1 MLRKPLTNIF
11 FLSLIL
17 MLGWVLLYQGARL
30 LEYSPHASL
39 WYPPAALSFAGM
51 VLLGIKL
58 FPAFFSICLLMSIL
72 HFQQNQAA
80 EPVAYLTTVLPALA
94 HAGSYLLG
102 AMLLRL
108 LIRTKKVNYTG
119 LVVAYLLLAAIAA
132 FLAAFTGSWSL
143 QFAGIIDNAER
154 QSIWLSWW
162 IGDLVALITLSPLF
176 ILLLDKRS
184 LKLLKTQAP
193 SLFDSHANPFTGFV
207 IKVSIC
213 LLFLSVSMLLAHQ
226 IRTLEL
232 SFFIL
237 FLSLPAM
244 WLVYT
249 ESVWRSFSC
258 LALMSLTI
266 VCLMAA
272 LNLLEFAAIYQFT
285 MAMIAVSML
294 YGTVVPLLQTTN
306 QQLQLSLQTDMLT
319 GVLSRQGFIE
329 QAEMLIAHTNRRKD
343 RICLAVLDLD
353 HFKEVNDVLGHQ
365 VGDNVL
371 QQVCRKL
378 EQQLRQDDLLGRFGG
393 DELMLLLPNTSAKDA
408 LALCERLRLSIEQ
421 LHIAVLDK
429 QVSISIG
436 VCEQKPLESFSQ
448 LFARADQALFHAK
461 QAGRNQVY
469 CSA

>member
-11 FLSLIL
+11 FLSLLL
-17 MLGWVLLYQGARL
+17 MLGWVLLYQSARL

-58 FPAFFSICLLMSIL
+58 FPAFFSVCLLMSIL
-72 HFQQNQAA
+72 HFQQNQTA
-80 EPVAYLTTVLPALA
+80 EPVSYLTTVLPALA

-102 AMLLRL
+102 AVLLRL
-108 LIRTKKVNYTG
+108 IIRTQRVRYTG
-119 LVVAYLLLAAIAA
+119 LVVAYLVLAAMAA
-132 FLAAFTGSWSL
+132 FLAAFTGAWSL

-162 IGDLVALITLSPLF
+162 IGDLVALITLSPLI
-176 ILLLDKRS
+176 ILLLDKVS
-184 LKLLKTQAP
+184 LKFLETQVPSLLKNSTN
-193 SLFDSHANPFTGFV
+193 SVKSFT
-207 IKVSIC
+207 IKVGIC
-213 LLFLSVSMLLAHQ
+213 ILFLSVSMLLAHQ
-226 IRTLEL
+226 VRALEIT
-232 SFFIL
+232 FFIL

-249 ESVWRSFSC
+249 ESIWRSFST

-266 VCLMAA
+266 VVLMAT
-272 LNLLEFAAIYQFT
+272 LNLAEFAAIYQFT

-306 QQLQLSLQTDMLT
+306 QQLKLSLQTDMLT

-329 QAEMLIAHTNRRKD
+329 QAEMMIAHTNRRKD

-353 HFKEVNDVLGHQ
+353 HFKTVNDVLGHQ
-365 VGDNVL
+365 IGDEVL
-371 QQVCRKL
+371 QQVCQTL
-378 EQQLRQDDLLGRFGG
+378 QQQLRQNDLLGRFGG
-393 DELMLLLPNTSAKDA
+393 DELMLLLPNTSATDA
-408 LALCERLRLSIEQ
+408 LALCERLRRSIEQ
-421 LHIAVLDK
+421 LHIAVMDK

-436 VCEQKPLESFSQ
+436 VCEQQPLESFSQ
-448 LFARADQALFHAK
+448 FFARADQALFQAK
-461 QAGRNQVY
+461 QAGRNQVH
-469 CSA
+469 CSV

>member
-1 MLRKPLTNIF
+1 MLRKPLINIF
-11 FLSLIL
+11 FLSLIM
-17 MLGWVLLYQGARL
+17 MLGWSLLYQSARL

-51 VLLGIKL
+51 ILLGIKL
-58 FPAFFSICLLMSIL
+58 FPAFFSVCLLMSL
-72 HFQQNQAA
+72 YHFHQNQAA
-80 EPVAYLTTVLPALA
+80 EPINYLTSAFPALA

-102 AMLLRL
+102 AVLLRL
-108 LIRTKKVNYTG
+108 IIRTKKVNYTG
-119 LVVAYLLLAAIAA
+119 LVVAYLVLAATSA
-132 FLAAFTGSWSL
+132 FLAAFAGSWSL

-176 ILLLDKRS
+176 ILLLDKVS
-184 LKLLKTQAP
+184 LNFLKTQVPTLLNNDAN
-193 SLFDSHANPFTGFV
+193 SLTGFA
-207 IKVSIC
+207 IKLGIC
-213 LLFLSVSMLLAHQ
+213 ILFLSTCMLLAHHV
-226 IRTLEL
+226 RALEIT
-232 SFFIL
+232 FFIL

-249 ESVWRSFSC
+249 ESIWRSFSS

-272 LNLLEFAAIYQFT
+272 LTLSEFAAIYQFT

-329 QAEMLIAHTNRRKD
+329 QAEMLMARTSRRKD

-371 QQVCRKL
+371 QQVCRTL
-378 EQQLRQDDLLGRFGG
+378 AQQLRQDDLLGRFGG
-393 DELMLLLPNTSAKDA
+393 DELMLLLPSTSASDA
-408 LALCERLRLSIEQ
+408 LALCERLRLSIAQ
-421 LHIAVLDK
+421 LKIAALDK

-436 VCEQKPLESFSQ
+436 VCEQQPLESFSQ
-448 LFARADQALFHAK
+448 LFARADQALFQAK

-469 CSA
+469 CST